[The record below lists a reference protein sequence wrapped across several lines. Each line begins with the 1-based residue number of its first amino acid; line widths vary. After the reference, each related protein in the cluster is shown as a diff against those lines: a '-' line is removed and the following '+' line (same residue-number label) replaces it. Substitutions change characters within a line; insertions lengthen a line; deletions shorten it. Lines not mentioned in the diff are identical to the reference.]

1 MGVSVTHYLIWR
13 YVIGGRTLTRILD
26 IIDRAIKRL
35 VAPVAMF
42 VAAALIGKGLD
53 NPTANEIVI
62 KSVMVLLSLFA
73 FWYMLLS
80 AKEAFEDFSE
90 TGIGVVKS
98 VIFTSSFLLVYAV
111 LAFAAVYM
119 GIGKIT

>member
-1 MGVSVTHYLIWR
+1 M
-13 YVIGGRTLTRILD
+13 TRILD